1 MSDKPGSQTLGSWK
15 AASAIGAL
23 CATGTCVRANGPA

>member
-1 MSDKPGSQTLGSWK
+1 MSDKPSSQTLRLVEGR
-15 AASAIGAL
+15 SAIGAL